1 MIPSS
6 YVDAT
11 KPGNVIT
18 DDLKAASVRKAIRI
32 FSQITAVVAISAG
45 LMIYLVVKPSL
56 AILIPAIVE
65 CLGFLIILRINEKTD
80 YRVTSLLYFSLQNFA
95 TLYFGLVLEP
105 AAGVHIMCLFNAGI
119 VIILYTSRRDRWLA
133 WTVVGIL
140 FFIMVVNYAYRF
152 VPVVIPSANNL
163 LTYIIYPVI
172 FLHILIVFNL
182 YAEVNN
188 KLVEKERIQTKELYE
203 KTQQLEKLDRF
214 KNAFIA
220 ENSHELRSPIQI
232 ILTISEMLKAKV
244 MGKAGILS
252 AQELVNDLH
261 ISVDHAKSI
270 INNGLVFSKL
280 EQGLPNPAN
289 NQPLNIRR
297 FIADIRAI
305 YQYYGKQ
312 RNIHIDYSVTAS
324 FPNNILTDKAKLK
337 QILGNLIE
345 NAIKYNREGS
355 NIFVRIQETA
365 ATFRIVI
372 EDQGQGMSAEQADR
386 IFELYATSN
395 PGTGSGIGLYVT
407 KKLVTLL
414 GGTIQAS
421 SKPGKGTTFTLVFP
435 LHPTYEEE
443 EHTRYNDY
451 FDGRGLKALVIED
464 DSFTQKYL
472 SKFLE
477 TYLGFEVDI
486 AGNGA
491 KALEMSHNNDY
502 AIIFLDAYLPD
513 IRLAALLSAL
523 TNERQQAPI
532 VLTSGASKE
541 SIREELSPEEQS
553 LLGNVKGFLSK
564 PYSFDEISTF
574 LMENVAQDKKL

>member
-11 KPGNVIT
+11 LPKNVILE
-18 DDLKAASVRKAIRI
+18 DLKAASVKKAIRI
-32 FSQITAVVAISAG
+32 FSRITAVVAVSAG

-56 AILIPAIVE
+56 AILIPAIIE
-65 CLGFLIILRINEKTD
+65 CVGFLIILWIIEKVD
-80 YRVTSLLYFSLQNFA
+80 YRVSSLLYFSLQNAA

-133 WTVVGIL
+133 WSVIGAL
-140 FFIMVVNYAYRF
+140 FFTMVVNYAYRF
-152 VPVVIPSANNL
+152 VPAVIPSANNL

-188 KLVEKERIQTKELYE
+188 KLVEKERVQTKELYE

-220 ENSHELRSPIQI
+220 ENSHELRSPVQI

-252 AQELVNDLH
+252 AQELVSDLH
-261 ISVDHAKSI
+261 VSVDHAKSI
-270 INNGLVFSKL
+270 INNGLVFSKM

-289 NQPLNIRR
+289 NQPVNIRR
-297 FIADIRAI
+297 FIADIRTI

-312 RNIHIDYSVTAS
+312 RNIHIDFMVTAS
-324 FPNNILTDKAKLK
+324 FPDNILTDRAKLK

-345 NAIKYNREGS
+345 NAIKYNREGC
-355 NIFVRIQETA
+355 NIFVSIKEA
-365 ATFRIVI
+365 GEKFRIVI
-372 EDQGQGMSAEQADR
+372 EDQGVGMSEEQVAK

-414 GGTIQAS
+414 GGTIQAT
-421 SKPGKGTTFTLVFP
+421 SKPGRGTTFTLVFP
-435 LHPTYEEE
+435 LHPTAEEE
-443 EHTRYNDY
+443 EQAKYNEY
-451 FDGRGLKALVIED
+451 FDGRGLRALVIED

-472 SKFLE
+472 CKFLE
-477 TYLGFEVDI
+477 TYLGFQVDI

-491 KALEMSHNNDY
+491 KAMELSCVNDY

-513 IRLAALLSAL
+513 MGLAQVMTAFVKAGLR
-523 TNERQQAPI
+523 TPI
-532 VLTSGASKE
+532 VLTSGASE
-541 SIREELSPEEQS
+541 ENIREELGSREKA
-553 LLGNVKGFLSK
+553 LLDHVKGYLSK
-564 PYSFDEISTF
+564 PYSFSEVSAF
-574 LMENVAQDKKL
+574 LMENVAREKNV